1 MILGR
6 VDKIH
11 SHAIFGWAMDDQRPE
26 EHVAI
31 EVVVNDVV
39 VAQGTADKL
48 RADLKSAGFGEGD
61 HAFEIEIPADLK
73 ASDFLVQA
81 RSSLVTSPLEV
92 ADAEEHKFSEL
103 YDILVAR
110 YDTLFA
116 NMVQRSQTYER
127 LFNESLNKTFDARRR
142 EVDEKLANFNDRL
155 ETAEVS
161 LLRIDEMVRRLVQ
174 ESARKKRKRFFGLL

>member
-11 SHAIFGWAMDDQRPE
+11 SHAIFGWAMDDERPE

-31 EVVVNDVV
+31 EVVADDVV
-39 VAQGTADKL
+39 VAQGIAEKH
-48 RADLKSAGFGEGD
+48 RPDLKSAGFGDGD

-73 ASDFLVQA
+73 ASDLRVQA
-81 RSSLVTSPLEV
+81 RSSLATSPLEV

-110 YDTLFA
+110 YDALFA
-116 NMVQRSQTYER
+116 SMVQRSQTYER
-127 LFNESLNKTFDARRR
+127 LFNESLNKTFDERRR
-142 EVDEKLANFNDRL
+142 EVDEKLADFNDRL

-174 ESARKKRKRFFGLL
+174 ESARKKRKRFFGLF